1 MEKSL
6 SDIIREQVIQLK
18 HNVRLTR
25 CRPVILSQWGEIEA
39 ALNAA
44 WPLRTI
50 WKTLHEEG
58 KYPGT
63 YESFR
68 TNVREIQR
76 NGPIAKS
83 KEQQKAPEE
92 KAHKTEKKARL
103 NPATLNKTRLSPQKT
118 GALRVRNGNP
128 ARQATNHFF
137 KEITYGPC
145 SLFLESQRRNRQ
157 IDLQLH
163 HGSIPYGEGVQ
174 DYLYRC
180 DPATPTLIAYEA
192 LHAHRLDIM
201 DGNNIEKT
209 KFDTFVELIMAGE
222 EDEHFI
228 IDNGTSSLVALSDYL
243 LANDIVGLLS
253 SMGHFVT
260 FHVIVVGGDN
270 LKGTT
275 E

>member
-58 KYPGT
+58 KDPGT

-92 KAHKTEKKARL
+92 KAHKTEKKSQAQPS
-103 NPATLNKTRLSPQKT
+103 NPEQNPSQSPKDWSIK
-118 GALRVRNGNP
+118 GAEWKPGT
-128 ARQATNHFF
+128 ASD
-137 KEITYGPC
+137 E
-145 SLFLESQRRNRQ
+145 SLF
-157 IDLQLH
+157 
-163 HGSIPYGEGVQ
+163 
-174 DYLYRC
+174 
-180 DPATPTLIAYEA
+180 
-192 LHAHRLDIM
+192 
-201 DGNNIEKT
+201 
-209 KFDTFVELIMAGE
+209 
-222 EDEHFI
+222 
-228 IDNGTSSLVALSDYL
+228 
-243 LANDIVGLLS
+243 
-253 SMGHFVT
+253 
-260 FHVIVVGGDN
+260 
-270 LKGTT
+270 
-275 E
+275 